1 MKKLIL
7 LLIIGS
13 LFAQYKY
20 GRIELQDGT
29 FIEGRKLYITQDEVS
44 IHISKRSNRII
55 NKSDVKTVWK
65 GMPSIWEIR
74 KGSIIGTSI
83 GLTIGIVGTFET
95 GDNAFGMIPVLG
107 LLGYVFD
114 LSRNPN
120 KYRDITDNWQIV
132 WNSTGTINKSK
143 VDKYSELEKLFDL
156 KEKGI
161 ITNEEYEKKK
171 SKILELD

>member
-1 MKKLIL
+1 MV
-7 LLIIGS
+7 GS

-29 FIEGRKLYITQDEVS
+29 FIEGRKLYITQDDVS

-83 GLTIGIVGTFET
+83 GLTIGIVDGTSLGSEDS
-95 GDNAFGMIPVLG
+95 GAFGMIPLLG

-114 LSRNPN
+114 LSSNSN

-132 WNSTGTINKSK
+132 WNSAGTINNSK
-143 VDKYSELEKLFDL
+143 VDKYSELEKLFNL